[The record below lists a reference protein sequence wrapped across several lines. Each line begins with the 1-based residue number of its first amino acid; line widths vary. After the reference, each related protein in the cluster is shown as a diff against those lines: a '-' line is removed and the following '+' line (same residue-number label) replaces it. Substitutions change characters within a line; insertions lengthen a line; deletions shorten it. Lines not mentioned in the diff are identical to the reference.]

1 MRSGE
6 SDLHDGTSALMRK
19 DIRAKAPV
27 PLPYGDTT
35 RRGLSASQEESPQQ
49 KWPCWYLIS
58 DFQLPELWENP
69 RLLFKPPRLWG
80 FVTAAQVNEDTP
92 LDLQHLARISSK
104 CKNGLE
110 GVRGRCS
117 PSSEWSLSGP
127 SAKGHPNTGRWGA
140 GSQNE
145 ASPFREL
152 EGVAL
157 ATDTLLSHSRWDI
170 NRDNVSGADERCVLK
185 HPLPFGLR
193 SRPLGGD
200 LSRESWMYA
209 MVCLHGYYNV
219 YDIKNWEHLKWAET
233 WWIHLPK
240 AVKMNNWHGMFLI
253 YR

>member
-6 SDLHDGTSALMRK
+6 SDPHDGTSALMRK
-19 DIRAKAPV
+19 DIRARAPV

-69 RLLFKPPRLWG
+69 CLLFKPPRLWG

-110 GVRGRCS
+110 GVRSRCS

-140 GSQNE
+140 GSQDWSFSVQGTRGRSFSNRH
-145 ASPFREL
+145 APFTQQMGHKQGQRFGGRWAMCVETPSSFWS
-152 EGVAL
+152 EKP
-157 ATDTLLSHSRWDI
+157 TSR
-170 NRDNVSGADERCVLK
+170 R
-185 HPLPFGLR
+185 R
-193 SRPLGGD
+193 S
-200 LSRESWMYA
+200 
-209 MVCLHGYYNV
+209 
-219 YDIKNWEHLKWAET
+219 
-233 WWIHLPK
+233 
-240 AVKMNNWHGMFLI
+240 
-253 YR
+253 